1 MRSVLTFLFIFIG
14 ISPLSAAPVPA
25 VNTSN
30 VRHPNLAAGTT
41 VRITEPI
48 YLRDVRDYIL
58 DGQNTLI
65 EYAGPAGVPA
75 IIELGSCLNCTVKNF
90 RIVDLSG
97 ADAAVLIG
105 NLPAARVTDR
115 AVCVGPPDVIVKG
128 SATVLICKLPAAR
141 VLDMTAHGGTIV
153 MGMPTVLIGG

>member
-105 NLPAARVTDR
+105 NLPNKVLAAEYRTIL
-115 AVCVGPPDVIVKG
+115 PDEKLIAADLRKTQQMLERRGLKG
-128 SATVLICKLPAAR
+128 RGRSTRTGRKSK
-141 VLDMTAHGGTIV
+141 
-153 MGMPTVLIGG
+153 